1 MKALTRQGKSEFRN
15 QYIDYF
21 YSIAHKSISP
31 QFVIKSELDLDVVTS
46 VLFLI
51 GLHVSDFSANHEC
64 CLP

>member
-51 GLHVSDFSANHEC
+51 GLH
-64 CLP
+64 